1 MSKTQDKRAA
11 RKAEAEE
18 FVKQRREA
26 QITMFENNFEVGMR
40 FYQDNK
46 DKMSEDEQL
55 LIEQEIEKNRKLIDE
70 FKAKWNV

>member
-1 MSKTQDKRAA
+1 
-11 RKAEAEE
+11 
-18 FVKQRREA
+18 
-26 QITMFENNFEVGMR
+26 MFENNFEVGLR

-55 LIEQEIEKNRKLIDE
+55 LIEQEIEKNRKLIDD

>member
-26 QITMFENNFEVGMR
+26 QITMFENNFEVGLR

-46 DKMSEDEQL
+46 DNMSEDEQL
-55 LIEQEIEKNRKLIDE
+55 LIEQEIEKNRKLIDD

>member
-26 QITMFENNFEVGMR
+26 QITMFENNFEVGLR

-46 DKMSEDEQL
+46 DKMSEEEQL

-70 FKAKWNV
+70 FRAKWNV

>member
-26 QITMFENNFEVGMR
+26 QITMFENNFEVGLR

-70 FKAKWNV
+70 FRAKWNV

>member
-11 RKAEAEE
+11 RKAEAEA

-26 QITMFENNFEVGMR
+26 QITMFENNFEVGLR

-46 DKMSEDEQL
+46 DKMSEEEQL

-70 FKAKWNV
+70 FRTKWNV

>member
-18 FVKQRREA
+18 FVRQRREA
-26 QITMFENNFEVGMR
+26 QITMFENNFEVGLR

-55 LIEQEIEKNRKLIDE
+55 LIEQEIDKNRKLIDE
-70 FKAKWNV
+70 FRAKWNV

>member
-26 QITMFENNFEVGMR
+26 QITMFENNFEVGLR

-55 LIEQEIEKNRKLIDE
+55 LIEQEIEKNRKLIDD

>member
-18 FVKQRREA
+18 FVRQRREA

>member
-26 QITMFENNFEVGMR
+26 QITMFENNFEVGLR
-40 FYQDNK
+40 FYQENK

-55 LIEQEIEKNRKLIDE
+55 LIEQEIEKNRKLIDD
-70 FKAKWNV
+70 FRTKWNV

>member
-18 FVKQRREA
+18 FVRQRREA
-26 QITMFENNFEVGMR
+26 QITMFENNFEVGLR
-40 FYQDNK
+40 FYQENK
-46 DKMSEDEQL
+46 DKMSADEQA

-70 FKAKWNV
+70 FRVKWNV

>member
-18 FVKQRREA
+18 FVRQRREA
-26 QITMFENNFEVGMR
+26 QISMFENNFEVGMR
-40 FYQDNK
+40 FYEENK

-55 LIEQEIEKNRKLIDE
+55 LIEQEIEKNRKLIEE
-70 FKAKWNV
+70 FKDKWSV